1 MLERLEIHD
10 FVLIDSLVLDFN
22 KGLTVITG
30 ETGSG
35 KSIILSALGLLLG
48 DKLKGDAVRQGA
60 KEASLSAL
68 FNFPVASAATSYL
81 AGHGLEVEEGGALV
95 QRIIRRTGRSIMSIN
110 GQSVT
115 REVLEGL
122 GCLLVDI
129 SSQMAHQ
136 SLLRKDSQLAFLD
149 SAAHDGSLLSA
160 YHDAWTS
167 WKKAQEHL
175 AYLEEEGRR
184 MGQEADYMRF
194 CLDELEKAS
203 LSDPE
208 EDEHLDAQLRIMK
221 EAGSLREGL
230 EDGLSLLRG
239 GMGEGVVSLLADASA
254 SLRKASRIDPSLSS
268 YVERLESASIEIEDV
283 SSSLRSDLN
292 GLSFSEEE
300 MEEKNSRL
308 ALLQRMKRKHGGSLA
323 AAIGRR
329 DEYRAALEREDDR
342 QALVEEASKAVE
354 AAYDALLESGERLS
368 DGRRKK
374 AGRLSTEI
382 SQTLR
387 QLGLKDAVFSIQ
399 VTACQPCPSGMDEV
413 VFMLAA
419 NKGEKAGP
427 VSQVASGGELSRIM
441 LALKSVAGSDDEVA
455 TLVFDEVDAGLG
467 GRTAMAVSK
476 QLVALSDSH
485 QVIAITHLAQIAAR
499 AAWHIRVRKGEVDG
513 RTVSHAEEISGDER
527 IEETA
532 RLLSG
537 KADAIALEH
546 ARSLLEVQDVV
557 DAP

>member
-35 KSIILSALGLLLG
+35 KSVILSALGLLLG

-283 SSSLRSDLN
+283 SSSLRSVLN

-342 QALVEEASKAVE
+342 QALVEEASKAVD

-441 LALKSVAGSDDEVA
+441 LALKSAAGSDDEVA

>member
-48 DKLKGDAVRQGA
+48 DRLKGAVVRQGA

-68 FNFPVASAATSYL
+68 FNFPQSSAAASYL
-81 AGHGLEVEEGGALV
+81 AQHGLEADEGGALI
-95 QRIIRRTGRSIMSIN
+95 QRIIRQSGRSIMSIN

-115 REVLEGL
+115 CEVLEGL
-122 GCLLVDI
+122 GGLLVDI

-136 SLLRKDSQLAFLD
+136 SLLRKDAQLVFLD
-149 SAAHDGSLLSA
+149 SAAHDGALLSA
-160 YHDAWTS
+160 YHDAWAS
-167 WKKAQEHL
+167 WKGAQDHL
-175 AYLEEEGRR
+175 ASLEEEGRR

-194 CLDELEKAS
+194 CLDELDKAS

-221 EAGSLREGL
+221 EAGSLRDGL
-230 EDGLSLLRG
+230 EDGLAILRG
-239 GMGEGVVSLLADASA
+239 GMGDGVVSLLADALDP
-254 SLRKASRIDPSLSS
+254 LRKASRIDPSLSS
-268 YVERLESASIEIEDV
+268 YVDRLESASIEIEDI
-283 SSSLRSDLN
+283 SSSLRSSLN

-323 AAIGRR
+323 SAMQRR

-342 QALVEEASKAVE
+342 QALVEEAAKAVE
-354 AAYDALLESGERLS
+354 AAHEALLEAGGRLS
-368 DGRRKK
+368 DVRRRK
-374 AGRLSTEI
+374 AVGLSEEI
-382 SQTLR
+382 SRTLR
-387 QLGLKDAVFSIQ
+387 LLGLKDAVLSIQ
-399 VTACQPCPSGMDEV
+399 VTSCQPCPSGMDEV

-441 LALKSVAGSDDEVA
+441 LALKSVAGSDDEVS

-476 QLVALSDSH
+476 QLVALSGSH
-485 QVIAITHLAQIAAR
+485 QVIAITHLAQIAAK
-499 AAWHIRVRKGEVDG
+499 ANWHVRVRKMEVDG
-513 RTVSHAEEISGDER
+513 RTVSHAGEISGDER